1 MFCPLFKGRSGNET
15 THFPNTACLHPP
27 NIFPLLCDGVVL
39 CFGCIIDVEK
49 VTMLIPSH
57 TLIQDGLCN
66 GALGWVSWGCGLIQH
81 IMQPYLSLVI
91 LIQWDHSNPSD
102 KD

>member
-1 MFCPLFKGRSGNET
+1 
-15 THFPNTACLHPP
+15 
-27 NIFPLLCDGVVL
+27 
-39 CFGCIIDVEK
+39 
-49 VTMLIPSH
+49 MLIPSP